1 MASDVC
7 SKVGLVAGAVLLICV
22 PALVVAKS
30 GRTAPLAS
38 AEDYV
43 MVCQTETPVHVCV
56 ELLTSTDLRSGV
68 RSARLTYYELDTLAS
83 DSRGLS
89 CEISPAA
96 LSIGAQGRRLREA
109 ALRVTV
115 EPGSPACLG
124 SWGVWGAAPVAF
136 DVGMTPSGG
145 FLQQSKG
152 HGLVQFPEASYRFA
166 DATESWSV
174 VAAGSVDGQDFAGAS
189 GNIQTLRR
197 TNISKER

>member
-1 MASDVC
+1 MAL
-7 SKVGLVAGAVLLICV
+7 KVRSGVSRVAAVVLACV
-22 PALVVAKS
+22 PTLVIANS
-30 GRTAPLAS
+30 GRSASLAS

-43 MVCQTETPVHVCV
+43 LACQTGTPVLVCV

-83 DSRGLS
+83 DARGLS

-96 LSIGAQGRRLREA
+96 FSLGTQGRRLPDA
-109 ALRVTV
+109 SLRVTID
-115 EPGSPACLG
+115 PGSPACLG
-124 SWGVWGAAPVAF
+124 SWGNWAAAPVIIA
-136 DVGMTPSGG
+136 VEMTASGG

-174 VAAGSVDGQDFAGAS
+174 RAVGTVDGRDFAGS
-189 GNIQTLRR
+189 GNVQTLRR
-197 TNISKER
+197 TNIAKER